1 MLLTL
6 VNISVDAGLRCC
18 AGNFLTQ
25 AVSAKSKFVKKKKM
39 TQDLMHLCF
48 PILMEDEEDEDD
60 EEEDT
65 PRSIALQLLDT
76 ISIKLPNTEVLGVI
90 MEFATRASQGILE

>member
-1 MLLTL
+1 MATL
-6 VNISVDAGLRCC
+6 QYNFVDAGLRCC

-25 AVSAKSKFVKKKKM
+25 AVSSKSKFVKKKKM

-48 PILMEDEEDEDD
+48 SILMEDEEDEDD
-60 EEEDT
+60 DEEDT

-90 MEFATRASQGILE
+90 MEFATRASQGSHQ